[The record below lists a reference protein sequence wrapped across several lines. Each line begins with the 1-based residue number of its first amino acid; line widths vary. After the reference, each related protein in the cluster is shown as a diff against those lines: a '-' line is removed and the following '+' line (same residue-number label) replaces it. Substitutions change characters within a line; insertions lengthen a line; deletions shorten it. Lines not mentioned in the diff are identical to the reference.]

1 MNAANFKI
9 IKFMKISEIKK
20 QLSNLENVT
29 FMLPNGSFVPE
40 HFHVTEVG
48 LITKNFIDCGGKVR
62 NETVVNFQLWNANDF
77 EHRLKPKKLLD
88 IIALSEK
95 VLRTADFEIEVE
107 YQAETIGKYDLSFDG
122 TTFTLLNKQTAC
134 LAEDQCG
141 IPTEKEKVKLSEISS
156 QTNSCVPGGG
166 CC

>member
-1 MNAANFKI
+1 
-9 IKFMKISEIKK
+9 MKISEIKEL
-20 QLSNLENVT
+20 LSNLENVT
-29 FMLPNGSFVPE
+29 FMLPNGSFVPQ

-48 LITKNFIDCGGKVR
+48 LITKNFIDCGGKLR

-88 IIALSEK
+88 IITLSEK
-95 VLRTADFEIEVE
+95 VLGIADFEIEVE
-107 YQAETIGKYDLSFDG
+107 YQAETIGKYDLGFEG
-122 TTFTLLNKQTAC
+122 TTFILLNKQTAC

-141 IPTEKEKVKLSEISS
+141 IPTEKEKIKLSEFSS
-156 QTNSCVPGGG
+156 QINSCVPGGG

>member
-1 MNAANFKI
+1 MR
-9 IKFMKISEIKK
+9 ISEIKE
-20 QLSNLENVT
+20 QLTHLENVT

-48 LITKNFIDCGGKVR
+48 LVTKNFIDCGGKVR

-95 VLRTADFEIEVE
+95 ILGIADFEIEVE
-107 YQAETIGKYDLSFDG
+107 YQAETIGKYDLGFEG
-122 TTFTLLNKQTAC
+122 TTFTLINKQTAC
-134 LAEDQCG
+134 LAQDQCG